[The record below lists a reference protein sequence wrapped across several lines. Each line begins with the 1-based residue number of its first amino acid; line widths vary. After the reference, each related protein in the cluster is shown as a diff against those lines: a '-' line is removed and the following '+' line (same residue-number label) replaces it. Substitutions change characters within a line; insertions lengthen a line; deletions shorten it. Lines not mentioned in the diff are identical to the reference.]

1 MNQYIVSYIEKMASF
16 STVLSETVSL
26 ANEYWHPET
35 PPVVMLFSQVGKTI
49 VKNFYEMGDIER
61 EKIFKHVEDGMVS
74 LDDELATVVATGLIE
89 AIVTATDSNSLLW
102 QDLSKFLGDKS
113 KSHALVWKNF
123 GQE

>member
-1 MNQYIVSYIEKMASF
+1 MNKLES
-16 STVLSETVSL
+16 LPSETVSL

-35 PPVVMLFSQVGKTI
+35 PPVVMLFSQIGKTI

-74 LDDELATVVATGLIE
+74 IDDELATVVATGLIE

-102 QDLSKFLGDKS
+102 KDVSKFLGD
-113 KSHALVWKNF
+113 AANLLI
-123 GQE
+123 

>member
-1 MNQYIVSYIEKMASF
+1 MNQYIANYIEKMASF

-35 PPVVMLFSQVGKTI
+35 PPVVMLFSQIGKTI

-74 LDDELATVVATGLIE
+74 
-89 AIVTATDSNSLLW
+89 
-102 QDLSKFLGDKS
+102 
-113 KSHALVWKNF
+113 
-123 GQE
+123 

>member
-1 MNQYIVSYIEKMASF
+1 MKEKKYLNMS
-16 STVLSETVSL
+16 
-26 ANEYWHPET
+26 
-35 PPVVMLFSQVGKTI
+35 K
-49 VKNFYEMGDIER
+49 
-61 EKIFKHVEDGMVS
+61 MVWSS

>member
-1 MNQYIVSYIEKMASF
+1 MNQYIANYIEKMASF

-35 PPVVMLFSQVGKTI
+35 PPVVMLFSQIGKTI
-49 VKNFYEMGDIER
+49 VKIFMKWVILK

-74 LDDELATVVATGLIE
+74 IDDELATVVATGLIE

-102 QDLSKFLGDKS
+102 KDVSKFLGDKS
-113 KSHALVWKNF
+113 KSHALVWKDF

>member
-1 MNQYIVSYIEKMASF
+1 MNQYIASYIEKMASF

-61 EKIFKHVEDGMVS
+61 EKYLNMSKMVWFR
-74 LDDELATVVATGLIE
+74 LMMNWPQL
-89 AIVTATDSNSLLW
+89 
-102 QDLSKFLGDKS
+102 
-113 KSHALVWKNF
+113 
-123 GQE
+123 